1 MRCMDNAVRFEQENN
16 TVHLKH
22 QSNIKGIDGIEL
34 QTVLKAMDVSLNYAS
49 PFSLYLRVTLE
60 YINISGKS

>member
-1 MRCMDNAVRFEQENN
+1 MDNAVRFEQENN

-49 PFSLYLRVTLE
+49 PFSL
-60 YINISGKS
+60 